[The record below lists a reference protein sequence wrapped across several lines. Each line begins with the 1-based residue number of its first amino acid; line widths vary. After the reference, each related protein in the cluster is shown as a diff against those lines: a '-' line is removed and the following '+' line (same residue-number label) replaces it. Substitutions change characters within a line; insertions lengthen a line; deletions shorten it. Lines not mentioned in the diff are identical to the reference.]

1 MRRVAAVCGNWPKPG
16 AHNGAAWRRRPI
28 TAAITAE
35 LAVACRLPGSDLA
48 PWLPRSPARLSRRVH
63 SGEHRLDTAAFGSLL
78 PAAADAASKVGTPPP
93 FSKVLVANRG
103 EIACRIMRTARRL
116 GIKSVAVYSDVDRA
130 MPHVHMAD
138 EAVCLGPAPA
148 VQSYLNVDRLVAAVQ
163 STGAQ
168 AVHPGYGFLSENASF
183 VEDLEAMGV
192 AFVGPSASAIAAM
205 GDKIES
211 KRLALEAGVSTI
223 PGSAE
228 VLTDPDHAVQIAKMV
243 GFPIMLKAS
252 AGGGGKGMRVARFID
267 RPRHIEIQLVGDA
280 HGHVVYLPERECS
293 IQRRN
298 QKVVEEAPST
308 FLPPDIRKAMGE
320 QAVLLAKAVGYKSA
334 GTVEFLMD
342 KDRNFF
348 FLEMNT
354 RLQVEH
360 PVTELVTGLDI
371 VEIMFKVAA
380 GERLQL
386 SQEEAAVPRGWA
398 LECRVYA
405 EDPCRNFLLTQGRLQ
420 TYMEPTSE
428 TPDEIVRVDSGIR
441 EGCSVSI
448 HYDSLLSKLITWGPA
463 RESAIASMERA
474 LDSYV
479 IHGLNHNASF
489 LRSVVSLQDFKA
501 GNLSTK
507 FLDEHFPDGWKSSG
521 LSPKQKDEVI
531 AIATL
536 LRVTLMHT
544 KGLKL
549 PSQQELLQLVISIAG
564 EDVTVTV
571 QAGENLYSPQ
581 LEVEIGGRHY
591 KVRESVKQLKG
602 RPSLVVVAINGK
614 EATCQ
619 MLKRL
624 PRGFRLLYEGAEIDV
639 LVQTPLQAN
648 LSKHMPPPPVTDYS
662 KVLHSPMPGYLVKIS
677 AEVGQEVMQGDE
689 LAVVEAMKMRNVLRS
704 EQAGI
709 VKRVC
714 VETGCILSIDQ
725 VILEFE

>member
-1 MRRVAAVCGNWPKPG
+1 MRRTAAVCGSWPKSG
-16 AHNGAAWRRRPI
+16 AHNGAAWRRLPVI
-28 TAAITAE
+28 AAITANYAVAHHVRGVE
-35 LAVACRLPGSDLA
+35 LAA
-48 PWLPRSPARLSRRVH
+48 WLPRSPEKLSRLVH
-63 SGEHRLDTAAFGSLL
+63 SGEPRSVTAACGSLL
-78 PAAADAASKVGTPPP
+78 PAAADAAGKVGTAPP

-116 GIKSVAVYSDVDRA
+116 GIKTVAVYSDVDRA

-192 AFVGPSASAIAAM
+192 TFVGPSASAIAAM

-228 VLTDPDHAVQIAKMV
+228 VLADPDHAVQIAKMV
-243 GFPIMLKAS
+243 GFPVMLKAS
-252 AGGGGKGMRVARFID
+252 AGGGGKGMRVARFIE

-308 FLPPDIRKAMGE
+308 FLPPDMRKAMGE
-320 QAVLLAKAVGYKSA
+320 QAVALAKAVGYKSA

-342 KDRNFF
+342 KDRNFY
-348 FLEMNT
+348 FLERT
-354 RLQVEH
+354 RGGASRYRASHRLGFGGDH
-360 PVTELVTGLDI
+360 
-371 VEIMFKVAA
+371 VAA

-405 EDPCRNFLLTQGRLQ
+405 EDPCRNFLLTQGRLK

-441 EGCSVSI
+441 EGCCVSI

-463 RESAIASMERA
+463 RASAIASMERA
-474 LDSYV
+474 LDSYI

-489 LRSVVSLQDFKA
+489 LRSVISLQDFKA

-507 FLDEHFPDGWKSSG
+507 FLDEHFPDGWKSPG
-521 LSPKQKDEVI
+521 LSSKQKDEVI

-536 LRVTLMHT
+536 LRVTSTHT
-544 KGLKL
+544 KRLKL
-549 PSQQELLQLVISIAG
+549 PSQQELLQLIISIAG
-564 EDVTVTV
+564 EDVFVTV
-571 QAGENLYSPQ
+571 QAGENQYSPQ
-581 LEVEIGGRHY
+581 LEMEIGGRHY

-602 RPSLVVVAINGK
+602 RPSLVAVAINGK

-639 LVQTPLQAN
+639 LVQMPMQAN

-662 KVLHSPMPGYLVKIS
+662 KVLRSPMPGYLVKIT

-709 VKRVC
+709 VKKVC
-714 VETGCILSIDQ
+714 VEMGCILSIDQ